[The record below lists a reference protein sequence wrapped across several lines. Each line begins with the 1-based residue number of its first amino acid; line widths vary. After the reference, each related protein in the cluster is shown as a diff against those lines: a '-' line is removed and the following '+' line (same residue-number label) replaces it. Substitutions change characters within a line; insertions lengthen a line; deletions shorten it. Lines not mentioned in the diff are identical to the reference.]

1 MIGSR
6 TMGTESFRDRART
19 QIPGRGISQPWLL
32 SLVLLLT
39 GSLSVVAQED
49 EFEPD
54 NLQSNATEILVDGT
68 VQIHTLHSIRDSD
81 WIFFNTVPGTLY
93 LVNFSGAGSNP
104 VPVADTAIR
113 GGYVPPEQNILSG
126 YFDEDLYRNRL
137 AISANSDKVYV
148 RYSPHGATG
157 TYSVSVI
164 PVERET
170 VAVTSKITVF
180 PPTVKYGNTP
190 SGSGTIYGG
199 GEGPV
204 EYRWVTIL
212 PDGSTVKS
220 ELLQATMK
228 LTTGKAKISPYAGF
242 PAEEDGN
249 YLTYVE
255 IASLD
260 TVQSNARPYAI
271 FGRGEATAVAAP
283 AVITPVDALLL
294 SNFPNPFNDGTVIPF
309 QLDQRGTV
317 ELFVYNLAGQRV
329 ASLVDEVRGPGAYS
343 VHWNGRDER
352 GRTLASGVYLYRLQ
366 TDGQVQTRK
375 LAISR

>member
-1 MIGSR
+1 MD
-6 TMGTESFRDRART
+6 TMPLKDPVKK
-19 QIPGRGISQPWLL
+19 QIPGRGISQIWLL
-32 SLVLLLT
+32 SLVMLLT
-39 GSLSVVAQED
+39 GSLCVEAQED

-54 NLQSNATEILVDGT
+54 NLQSNATEIPADGT
-68 VQIHTLHSIRDSD
+68 LQIHTLHSIRDTD
-81 WIFFNTVPGTLY
+81 WIYFKAVPETLY

-148 RYSPHGATG
+148 MYRPHGATG

-164 PVERET
+164 PVERESL
-170 VAVTSKITVF
+170 AVTSKITVF
-180 PPTVKYGNTP
+180 PPTVKYGKVP

-204 EYRWVTIL
+204 DYWWVTIL
-212 PDGSTVKS
+212 PDGSTIKS

-260 TVQSNARPYAI
+260 TVQSDPRPYAV
-271 FGRGEATAVAAP
+271 FGRGEATAIAAP
-283 AVITPVDALLL
+283 AASTPVDALLL
-294 SNFPNPFNDGTVIPF
+294 PNFPNPFNNGTVIPF
-309 QLDQRGTV
+309 QLARSGMV

-329 ASLVDEVRGPGAYS
+329 ASLVDEVRGPGSYF
-343 VHWNGRDER
+343 VHWNGLDQSGR
-352 GRTLASGVYLYRLQ
+352 GLASGVYLYRLQ